1 MTDSLD
7 THPAVVRRL
16 TPDSPTAGLVALL
29 TAYHLRTE
37 AEKGVPVTGPASLP
51 ARYRAEIDD
60 PSAAFAD
67 DVVLLAHCGDTAVG
81 CLVVTTA
88 AGGSA
93 TADGG
98 RAELKRLWTDPGL
111 RGRGVA
117 SRLVGAALDHA
128 ADAGLGTVAL
138 SVWSW
143 RAGAIGLYE
152 RLGFAVVDPW
162 DEREDL
168 VCMERS
174 VETWRDPGRRGA
186 SLSR

>member
-7 THPAVVRRL
+7 TRPVVVRRVE
-16 TPDSPTAGLVALL
+16 PDSPTAGLVALL

-37 AEKGVPVTGPASLP
+37 EEKGVPVTDKAALP

-60 PSAAFAD
+60 PRSAFAD
-67 DVVLLAHCGDTAVG
+67 DVVLLAHSGDAAVG
-81 CLVVTTA
+81 CLVVTT
-88 AGGSA
+88 SA
-93 TADGG
+93 DG
-98 RAELKRLWTDPGL
+98 RAELKRVWTDPGL

-138 SVWSW
+138 SVWRW
-143 RAGAIGLYE
+143 RVGAIGLYE
-152 RLGFAVVDPW
+152 RLGFTVVEPW

>member
-1 MTDSLD
+1 MTDTLG
-7 THPAVVRRL
+7 THPVVVRRL
-16 TPDSPTAGLVALL
+16 DPDSSTAGLVALL

-37 AEKGVPVTGPASLP
+37 EEKGVPVTDATALP

-60 PSAAFAD
+60 PRTAFAD
-67 DVVLLAHCGDTAVG
+67 DVVLLAHSGDAAVG
-81 CLVVTTA
+81 CLVVTTSG
-88 AGGSA
+88 GGS
-93 TADGG
+93 TTSGGG

-138 SVWSW
+138 SVWRW
-143 RAGAIGLYE
+143 RVGAISLYE
-152 RLGFAVVDPW
+152 RLGFAVVEPW

>member
-1 MTDSLD
+1 MTDFPAGD
-7 THPAVVRRL
+7 TRPVVVRRL
-16 TPDSPTAGLVALL
+16 GPGSPTAGLVALL

-37 AEKGVPVTGPASLP
+37 EEKGVPATGPAALP

-60 PSAAFAD
+60 PRAAFAD
-67 DVVLLAHCGDTAVG
+67 DVVLLAHSGDTAVG
-81 CLVVTTA
+81 CLVVTTS
-88 AGGSA
+88 AGA
-93 TADGG
+93 
-98 RAELKRLWTDPGL
+98 RAELKRLWTDPGM

-138 SVWSW
+138 SVWNW
-143 RAGAIGLYE
+143 RGGAIGLYE

-174 VETWRDPGRRGA
+174 VETRRDPGRGDA